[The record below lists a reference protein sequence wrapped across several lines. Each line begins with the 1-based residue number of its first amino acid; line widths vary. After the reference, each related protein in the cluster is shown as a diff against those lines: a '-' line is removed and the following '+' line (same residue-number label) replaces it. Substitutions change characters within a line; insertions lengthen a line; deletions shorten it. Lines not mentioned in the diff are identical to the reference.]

1 MWGLCGISLGGRS
14 PGRADSA
21 WGYRVDAGLD
31 PGTGKRRQLWKQGCK
46 NKREAE
52 TALNSV
58 LKRLAEGSTRR
69 STMTVG
75 NFLDDCLLVQKH
87 RIRPTTWHGYE
98 MRWSESSDISA
109 RRSARRC
116 HLCRSRS
123 SIRCCSSRCEQAG
136 RFGSDSTPVAGDDV
150 MHSVVV
156 GLAARP
162 TGLDCRSRIERVRSL
177 RSPSE
182 RRTLRGCGA
191 RWPRSISTR
200 PRWWLR
206 SRADSLSVQG
216 NEGEAPECS
225 CHRDGPTGVVAGL
238 WAERAVAVEVDL
250 EPSDVTIAGRLT
262 GQVSG

>member
-1 MWGLCGISLGGRS
+1 VWGLCGISLGGRS

-31 PGTGKRRQLWKQGCK
+31 PGTGKRRQIWKQGCK

-58 LKRLAEGSTRR
+58 LKGLEEGSTRC

-109 RRSARRC
+109 RRSAKRC
-116 HLCRSRS
+116 HLCRSRR

-136 RFGSDSTPVAGDDV
+136 RFGSGSMPVAGDDV

-162 TGLDCRSRIERVRSL
+162 TGSRLPITDRTGQVFEVAER
-177 RSPSE
+177 
-182 RRTLRGCGA
+182 T
-191 RWPRSISTR
+191 
-200 PRWWLR
+200 
-206 SRADSLSVQG
+206 AD
-216 NEGEAPECS
+216 
-225 CHRDGPTGVVAGL
+225 VAGV
-238 WAERAVAVEVDL
+238 WREVAEVDL
-250 EPSDVTIAGRLT
+250 DTASMVVAVMG
-262 GQVSG
+262 